1 MRYSFRE
8 FLRLDEETKTRLG
21 TLELNED
28 ISGKQKNK
36 LKDLEKKLKEWDY
49 TYVYSDERNAYKKG
63 VAQEKEIIK
72 LYKEIGAEGL
82 KMYRDFLKSKGMKE
96 CFENN
101 TTPRLNPYEKFIQ
114 KKMDS
119 WGIKSLDEL
128 QPEPYK
134 RFWNEIDDEWEKKNK
149 KNSDVKFNL
158 PEQKSIF
165 PEQNASQ
172 RNMQLGYGEQRPV
185 DGRSKH
191 GFVDAGDLYYNQP
204 QYVPPSKERKKRYE

>member
-1 MRYSFRE
+1 MHYSFRE
-8 FLRLDEETKTRLG
+8 FLQLDEETKTRLG

-28 ISGKQKNK
+28 LSGNQKEKK
-36 LKDLEKKLKEWDY
+36 LKDLEKKLKSHDY
-49 TYVYSDERNAYKKG
+49 YYSYSDDSRSYKQG
-63 VAQEKEIIK
+63 RKEEDEIRQLVDLIGDDGMS
-72 LYKEIGAEGL
+72 LYKQ
-82 KMYRDFLKSKGMKE
+82 FLKSKGLI
-96 CFENN
+96 ENN

-114 KKMDS
+114 KKMDK
-119 WGIKSLDEL
+119 WGIKTLDGLE
-128 QPEPYK
+128 PEPYK

-204 QYVPPSKERKKRYE
+204 RYVPPSKERKKRYE